1 MYVNSEAAITLANDD
16 SETSLWSIAGMAPGT
31 LPEAFPKGFK
41 AFYIMKYELTQEA
54 YADFLNTLNQGQQ
67 DGRIQGTLANI
78 GVSGSIW
85 NGSGNGVA
93 HLRNYVEVSQRA
105 PTVTF
110 GVDANN
116 NNVWNET
123 ITVEKP
129 LGTEMD
135 SCQLSVDGQDL
146 AMNLV
151 SMYDLLAYADFAG
164 LRPMTELEYEKACR
178 GDRPVVNDEYAWGSV
193 TITWFCRGFHT
204 TTGQYFTWAN
214 DAIYNINKGNE
225 QVPAQFNSGATR
237 SGGWAVESERRW
249 WGDWRYRW
257 NQYWHAAP
265 LRVGCFADST
275 STRAAAGSTY
285 WGVMNMSDNCS
296 ELCISVG
303 NTTAEGPGRAFQGVH
318 GDGQLMPNGNAD
330 VEGWVMTTTPSY
342 YIPRGMNFYTRSWHG
357 WTGWTGWGGSH
368 PGDQYQARR
377 NIDELSGVNIVSG
390 MISSR
395 ANVNH
400 GIVGT
405 TREVTTLMP
414 GIRCVRTE
422 GAPK

>member
-1 MYVNSEAAITLANDD
+1 
-16 SETSLWSIAGMAPGT
+16 MAPGT

-178 GDRPVVNDEYAWGSV
+178 GDRPVVNDEYA
-193 TITWFCRGFHT
+193 
-204 TTGQYFTWAN
+204 
-214 DAIYNINKGNE
+214 
-225 QVPAQFNSGATR
+225 
-237 SGGWAVESERRW
+237 
-249 WGDWRYRW
+249 
-257 NQYWHAAP
+257 
-265 LRVGCFADST
+265 
-275 STRAAAGSTY
+275 
-285 WGVMNMSDNCS
+285 
-296 ELCISVG
+296 
-303 NTTAEGPGRAFQGVH
+303 
-318 GDGQLMPNGNAD
+318 
-330 VEGWVMTTTPSY
+330 
-342 YIPRGMNFYTRSWHG
+342 
-357 WTGWTGWGGSH
+357 
-368 PGDQYQARR
+368 
-377 NIDELSGVNIVSG
+377 
-390 MISSR
+390 
-395 ANVNH
+395 
-400 GIVGT
+400 
-405 TREVTTLMP
+405 
-414 GIRCVRTE
+414 
-422 GAPK
+422 